1 MVQFTH
7 SLAHR
12 QRDLAVHRTLRQVI
26 EATIEFHQADL
37 RELSVSVELEVERQ
51 VAELDCQLHVETC
64 LAELVRSA
72 VAHCTSGGQLTVSA
86 CRTARGV
93 EIEIAD
99 EDSLT
104 DDAPTSAFSR
114 GHAWSPHLNRSE
126 PQRWG
131 SAAALDVYHTRC
143 PQGGQAWT
151 LVMNSRLAHAK
162 AA

>member
-7 SLAHR
+7 PLAHI
-12 QRDLAVHRTLRQVI
+12 QHSSVAHRTLRQVI
-26 EATIEFHQADL
+26 DATIEFHQAVL
-37 RELSVSVELEVERQ
+37 QELCIGVELDVESQ
-51 VAELDCQLHVETC
+51 VAELDCQLHVGTC
-64 LAELVRSA
+64 LLELLRSA
-72 VAHCTSGGQLTVSA
+72 IAHCTSGSQLTISA

-104 DDAPTSAFSR
+104 DDAPTNAFSR
-114 GHAWSPHLNRSE
+114 GHAWSPSMNRKDA
-126 PQRWG
+126 QRWG
-131 SAAALDVYHTRC
+131 SAATPDVYHTRC

-151 LVMNSRLAHAK
+151 LVMTSRLARVK

>member
-7 SLAHR
+7 PLAHN
-12 QRDLAVHRTLRQVI
+12 QHGSAAHRTLRQVI

-37 RELSVSVELEVERQ
+37 RELCISVELEVERQ
-51 VAELDCQLHVETC
+51 VAEFACQLHVETC
-64 LAELVRSA
+64 LLELLQSA
-72 VAHCTSGGQLTVSA
+72 IAQCAVGSQLTVSA

-99 EDSLT
+99 EESLT
-104 DDAPTSAFSR
+104 DDLPTNAFSR
-114 GHAWSPHLNRSE
+114 GHAWSPSMNRSDA
-126 PQRWG
+126 QRWNN
-131 SAAALDVYHTRC
+131 AAAPDVYHTRC

-151 LVMNSRLAHAK
+151 LVMNSRLARAK